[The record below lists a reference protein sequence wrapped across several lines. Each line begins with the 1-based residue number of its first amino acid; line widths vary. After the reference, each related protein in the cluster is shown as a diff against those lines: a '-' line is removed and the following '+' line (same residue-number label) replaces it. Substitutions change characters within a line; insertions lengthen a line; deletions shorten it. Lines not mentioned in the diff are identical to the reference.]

1 MRNCRCRSQV
11 KHGRARPSLLGS
23 NRTAGEDTR
32 DVHLVNIMKCVRVT
46 FIIAL
51 GLTLVACG
59 GTPSK
64 MPIAHPPA
72 GAWSLELADSAWQP
86 LGSFTFEIS
95 QSDTTLTGS
104 SLKFSNVGRLSECFA
119 AGTVMTGQVDRGMMS
134 TGTMEMTMSMSW
146 TATNGVGTNTLTMQ
160 GSMTIDMDS
169 ASGTFTLTGETPG
182 CMSQTGTFT
191 TNKHQ
196 RM

>member
-1 MRNCRCRSQV
+1 
-11 KHGRARPSLLGS
+11 LGE
-23 NRTAGEDTR
+23 NRTAGDDIK
-32 DVHLVNIMKCVRVT
+32 DVHLVNFMKCVRVT

-59 GTPSK
+59 GTPSN

-72 GAWSLELADSAWQP
+72 GAWSLALADSAWQP

-104 SLKFSNVGRLSECFA
+104 SLNFPNVGRLSECFA
-119 AGTVMTGQVDRGMMS
+119 AGTVMTGQVDRGMLS
-134 TGTMEMTMSMSW
+134 TGTMEVTMSMSW
-146 TATNGVGTNTLTMQ
+146 TDTSSVGTNTLTMQ
-160 GSMTIDMDS
+160 GAMTRDMDS

-191 TNKHQ
+191 INK
-196 RM
+196 RRVT